1 MTYAIVTKSV
11 TRPYQTCSERT
22 AILVG
27 LGIMTEDDAVRQGE
41 ATRLYAGEVVEVTGS
56 ETDGVNTVTTVID
69 NAGRVVICWGDDLDL
84 FDSPQEDVAF
94 SSWDDEDEDVRS
106 FFESVESGDL
116 FPMDEED
123 DRW

>member
-1 MTYAIVTKSV
+1 MYAIVKQDV

-27 LGIMTEDDAVRQGE
+27 LGLMTEDDAVRQGE

-56 ETDGVNTVTTVID
+56 ETDGVNTVTTILD
-69 NAGRVVICWGDDLDL
+69 NSGRVVITWGDDLDL
-84 FDSPQEDVAF
+84 FDAPQEDVSL
-94 SSWDDEDEDVRS
+94 SSWDDEDEDVRT
-106 FFESVESGDL
+106 FFESVERGDV
-116 FPMDEED
+116 FPTDEED